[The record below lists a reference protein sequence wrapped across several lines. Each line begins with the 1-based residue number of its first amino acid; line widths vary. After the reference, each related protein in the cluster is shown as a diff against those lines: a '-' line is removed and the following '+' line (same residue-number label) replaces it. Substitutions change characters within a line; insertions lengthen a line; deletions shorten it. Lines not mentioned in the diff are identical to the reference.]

1 MTLLEITR
9 ELIALR
15 KKPGTEER
23 FKSYP
28 RLLQG
33 FTEGLEACEDV
44 TTLREVI
51 ALDSGYFLLAGFRQ
65 NVLKKWMRLDRSA
78 EVLRLYAMQLM
89 LFGDVDDFGA
99 ADTNTDAQVTA
110 LEEEAERLEKLN

>member
-1 MTLLEITR
+1 VTLQDLTR

-28 RLLQG
+28 KLLQG
-33 FTEGLEACEDV
+33 FTEALAACEDV
-44 TTLREVI
+44 ATLREVI
-51 ALDSGYFLLAGFRQ
+51 ALDSNYFLLAGFRQ
-65 NVLKKWMRLDRSA
+65 NVLKKWMSLERSA

-89 LFGDVDDFGA
+89 LFGDVDDYGN

-110 LEEEAERLEKLN
+110 LEEEAERLENER